1 MPPQVS
7 ILIPCHNA
15 DRWIAQAIQS
25 ALDQTYPHKEVIVVD
40 DGSTDRSLEVIQSF
54 GDRIRWET
62 QPNQGGNKTRN
73 RLLELSTGEWLQY
86 LDADDYLLP
95 DKITQ
100 QVDDLAKSLNA
111 DVIYSPSV
119 IEFFNERSRQEVL
132 PIPPPHDPFI
142 LLARWYLPQTGSPL
156 WKRQAIVEVGGWKPD
171 QPCCQEH
178 ELYLRL
184 LMAGKQFIYCEAA
197 GSVYRQWSEST
208 VCKRDLSETRRRRLA
223 IEDQLEQY
231 LKTSGALTPTRQQAI
246 NQARFESARMV
257 WLSDRPWASRIIA
270 QIHQTDPTFV
280 PSGYAAPTFY
290 QLTYKLLG
298 FSLAE
303 HIAATKRLLFRT
315 SPTLANF

>member
-1 MPPQVS
+1 MPTVS
-7 ILIPCHNA
+7 ILIPCYNA

-40 DGSTDRSLEVIQSF
+40 DGSTDRSLEIIQSF
-54 GDRIRWET
+54 GDRIRWSA
-62 QPNQGGNKTRN
+62 QPNQGGNIARN

-100 QVDDLAKSLNA
+100 QVDYLAQAPNA

-119 IEFFNERSRQEVL
+119 IEFYDERSRQEVL
-132 PIPPPHDPFI
+132 PIPTPHDPFI

-156 WKRQAIVEVGGWKPD
+156 WKRQAIVDVGGWKVD

-184 LMAGKQFIYCEAA
+184 LMAGKQFAYCEDA
-197 GSVYRQWSEST
+197 GAVYRQWSEST
-208 VCKRDLSETRRRRLA
+208 VCKRDLSETRRRRFA
-223 IEDQLEQY
+223 IQDQLEQF
-231 LKTSGALTPTRQQAI
+231 LKARSTLTPARLQAI
-246 NQARFESARMV
+246 NQARFESARLI
-257 WLSDRPWASRIIA
+257 WLSDRLWAARIIA
-270 QIHQTDPTFV
+270 HIHQTNPSFI

-290 QLTYKLLG
+290 QVTYKLLG

-303 HIAATKRLLFRT
+303 QIAATKRLLLRT
-315 SPTLANF
+315 PPIPANF